1 MPKNLCYYTRFV
13 KPCATFI
20 SEGSLAASDDL
31 REDRGVW
38 KARDKGMPLRLR
50 LEGIDGV
57 IKLAGQQLQQ
67 DGAAV
72 QEEGGDG

>member
-1 MPKNLCYYTRFV
+1 
-13 KPCATFI
+13 
-20 SEGSLAASDDL
+20 
-31 REDRGVW
+31 
-38 KARDKGMPLRLR
+38 MPLRLR

>member
-13 KPCATFI
+13 RPAPIFI
-20 SEGSLAASDDL
+20 SEGSLAASDDF
-31 REDRGVW
+31 REDPRGW
-38 KARDKGMPLRLR
+38 KARAKGMPLRLR